1 MLSDPCNGIFT
12 ARVTAVN
19 GDRQDFFVSF
29 QGKAALFASFQMTMP
44 VVLQAP
50 TYTYFYGVGLK

>member
-1 MLSDPCNGIFT
+1 MFT
-12 ARVTAVN
+12 ARLTATN

-29 QGKAALFASFQMTMP
+29 QGRAAIFGNFQTAVP
-44 VVLQAP
+44 VVGQPP